1 MVRGGIVSSPASV
14 GGGFRVSNREKS
26 YAEKLVEELAEV
38 RKKERDFEGW
48 RWQASK
54 PGFYRNFLVTK
65 TVKETQ
71 VLGFKSMDNDERW
84 DEVPYAVAEEFHSF
98 LAKKRD
104 ENYRRGKE
112 IEEELEGL
120 K

>member
-1 MVRGGIVSSPASV
+1 MVRKRAKRR
-14 GGGFRVSNREKS
+14 GFEVSNRGKS
-26 YAEKLVEELAEV
+26 HAEKLVEELAKV
-38 RKKERDFEGW
+38 RERERDFEEW
-48 RWQASK
+48 RWKASR
-54 PGFYRNFLVTK
+54 PGFYRNFLITK
-65 TVKETQ
+65 TVTETR
-71 VLGFKSMDNDERW
+71 VLGFKSRENNERW
-84 DEVPYAVAEEFHSF
+84 DKVPHEVAKEFQPF

>member
-1 MVRGGIVSSPASV
+1 MN
-14 GGGFRVSNREKS
+14 NREKS
-26 YAEKLVEELAEV
+26 HAEKLVEELAKV
-38 RKKERDFEGW
+38 RKRERDFERW
-48 RWQASK
+48 RWQASQ
-54 PGFYRNFLVTK
+54 PGFYRNFLVTR
-65 TVKETQ
+65 TVTETQ
-71 VLGFKSMDNDERW
+71 VLGFKSRDNDERW
-84 DEVPYAVAEEFHSF
+84 DEVPYTVADEFHSF

>member
-1 MVRGGIVSSPASV
+1 M
-14 GGGFRVSNREKS
+14 SNREKS
-26 YAEKLVEELAEV
+26 RAEKLVEELAEV
-38 RKKERDFEGW
+38 RKKEREFEW
-48 RWQASK
+48 LRRKASN
-54 PGFYRNFLVTK
+54 PGLYRNFLVTK

-71 VLGFKSMDNDERW
+71 VLGFKSRDNDERW
-84 DEVPYAVAEEFHSF
+84 DEVPYTVADEFHSF

>member
-1 MVRGGIVSSPASV
+1 M
-14 GGGFRVSNREKS
+14 SNREKS
-26 YAEKLVEELAEV
+26 HAEKLVEELAKV
-38 RKKERDFEGW
+38 RKREREFEW
-48 RWQASK
+48 LRRKARN
-54 PGFYRNFLVTK
+54 PGLYRNFLVTK
-65 TVKETQ
+65 TVTETQ
-71 VLGFKSMDNDERW
+71 VLGFKSRHNEDDWEQ
-84 DEVPYAVAEEFHSF
+84 VPKAVASEFHSF